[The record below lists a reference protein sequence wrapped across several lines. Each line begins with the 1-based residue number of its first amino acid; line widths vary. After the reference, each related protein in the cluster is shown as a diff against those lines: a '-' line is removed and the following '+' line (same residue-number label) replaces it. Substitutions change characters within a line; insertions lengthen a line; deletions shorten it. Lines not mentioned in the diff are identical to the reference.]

1 MTSQIKAAA
10 CRCESGVADWLARA
24 RAHARRIAQKN
35 GYVTID
41 EVREFCPPPDGV
53 DPRVMGAVMQ
63 AREFEMVKL
72 VESRRKAC
80 HGRHIGL
87 FRLRA

>member
-1 MTSQIKAAA
+1 MLQDHLETGKMQWLASARAAA
-10 CRCESGVADWLARA
+10 RQLYRAEERRAGEEGSARW
-24 RAHARRIAQKN
+24 
-35 GYVTID
+35 
-41 EVREFCPPPDGV
+41 PPQPGE

-63 AREFEMVKL
+63 PREFQMIKF

-87 FRLRA
+87 FKLRS

>member
-1 MTSQIKAAA
+1 MMHQENAAP
-10 CRCESGVADWLARA
+10 RFDTGKMEWLATA
-24 RAHARRIAQKN
+24 RDAARRIAREN
-35 GYVTID
+35 GTVTID

-63 AREFEMVKL
+63 PREFQLIKF

-87 FRLRA
+87 FKLRD

>member
-1 MTSQIKAAA
+1 MLQEHFQTDKMQ
-10 CRCESGVADWLARA
+10 WLANA
-24 RAHARRIAQKN
+24 RAAARRIAREK
-35 GYVTID
+35 GTVTID
-41 EVREFCPPPDGV
+41 EVRECCPPPVGV

-63 AREFEMVKL
+63 PREFQMIKF

-87 FRLRA
+87 FKLKD

>member
-1 MTSQIKAAA
+1 MLQEQPRFETGKMQ
-10 CRCESGVADWLARA
+10 WLASA
-24 RAHARRIAQKN
+24 RAAARRIAREK
-35 GYVTID
+35 GTVTIA
-41 EVREFCPPPDGV
+41 EVRECCPPPADV

-63 AREFEMVKL
+63 PREFQLIKF

-87 FRLRA
+87 FKLRD

>member
-1 MTSQIKAAA
+1 MLQECFQTDKMQ
-10 CRCESGVADWLARA
+10 WLANA
-24 RAHARRIAQKN
+24 RAAARRIAREK
-35 GYVTID
+35 GTVTID
-41 EVREFCPPPDGV
+41 EVRECCPPPAGV

-63 AREFEMVKL
+63 PREFQMIKF

-87 FRLRA
+87 FKLKD

>member
-1 MTSQIKAAA
+1 MLQDHDAPRFETGKM
-10 CRCESGVADWLARA
+10 EWLARA
-24 RAHARRIAQKN
+24 RAVARRIAREK
-35 GYVTID
+35 GTVTID
-41 EVREFCPPPDGV
+41 EVREYCPPPAGV

-63 AREFEMVKL
+63 PREFEMVKL

>member
-1 MTSQIKAAA
+1 MLQEHFETDKMQWLAAA
-10 CRCESGVADWLARA
+10 RA
-24 RAHARRIAQKN
+24 AARRIAREK
-35 GYVTID
+35 GTVTID
-41 EVREFCPPPDGV
+41 EVRECCPPPSGV

-63 AREFEMVKL
+63 PREFQMIKF

-87 FRLRA
+87 FKLRD

>member
-1 MTSQIKAAA
+1 MLQDHLETGKMQ
-10 CRCESGVADWLARA
+10 WLASA
-24 RAHARRIAQKN
+24 RAAARRIAREK
-35 GYVTID
+35 GAVTID
-41 EVREFCPPPDGV
+41 DVRECCPPPAGV

-63 AREFEMVKL
+63 PREFQMIKF

-87 FRLRA
+87 FKLRS